1 MTTPWQQAPLD
12 PRSWF
17 PMPSPIKRTRA
28 PLETWLLL
36 GLRQENDKMGQ
47 KHLAL
52 LASEEV
58 LKPAKKSHLDG
69 YRRKST
75 EPTQELPVAEARA
88 IEP

>member
-1 MTTPWQQAPLD
+1 
-12 PRSWF
+12 
-17 PMPSPIKRTRA
+17 
-28 PLETWLLL
+28 
-36 GLRQENDKMGQ
+36 MGR